1 MPFVVDASVAA
12 AWLLVDEESRTAE
25 EALSFLETED
35 ALVPDLFWHEIRN
48 ILLTA
53 ERRKRISNEDVLAC
67 LMRLTSLPLRT
78 VSSEDHLPILRLAGK
93 YQLSVYDAAYL
104 ALAVAENVSLATLD
118 ARLERA
124 ASAESLT
131 SGWVRKA
138 FPCSTAPIAE
148 ARSF

>member
-12 AWLLVDEESRTAE
+12 AWLLADEESRTAE

-35 ALVPDLFWHEIRN
+35 ALVPDLFWHEMRN

-53 ERRKRISNEDVLAC
+53 ERRKLISNDLLAC

-93 YQLSVYDAAYL
+93 YQLSAYDAAYL

-118 ARLERA
+118 AGLERA

-131 SGWVRKA
+131 FGLG
-138 FPCSTAPIAE
+138 
-148 ARSF
+148 

>member
-12 AWLLVDEESRTAE
+12 AWLLADEESRTAE

-93 YQLSVYDAAYL
+93 YQLSAYDAAYL

-131 SGWVRKA
+131 FGLG
-138 FPCSTAPIAE
+138 
-148 ARSF
+148 

>member
-12 AWLLVDEESRTAE
+12 AWLLPDEESRTAE

-35 ALVPDLFWHEIRN
+35 AFVPDLFWHEIRN

-53 ERRKRISNEDVLAC
+53 ERRKRISTEDVLAC

-78 VSSEDHLPILRLAGK
+78 VSREDHLPILRLAGK
-93 YQLSVYDAAYL
+93 YQLSAYDAAYL

-124 ASAESLT
+124 ASAENL
-131 SGWVRKA
+131 A
-138 FPCSTAPIAE
+138 FAGG
-148 ARSF
+148 

>member
-1 MPFVVDASVAA
+1 MAFVLDASVAA
-12 AWLLVDEESRTAE
+12 AWLLADEESRTAE

-53 ERRKRISNEDVLAC
+53 ERRKRISNEEVLAC

-78 VSSEDHLPILRLAGK
+78 VSSEDHLPILRLARK
-93 YQLSVYDAAYL
+93 YQLSAYDAAYL

-124 ASAESLT
+124 ASAENL
-131 SGWVRKA
+131 A
-138 FPCSTAPIAE
+138 F
-148 ARSF
+148 ARG

>member
-12 AWLLVDEESRTAE
+12 AWLLDDEESRTAE

-35 ALVPDLFWHEIRN
+35 ALVPDLFWHEMRN

-53 ERRKRISNEDVLAC
+53 EQRKRISNEDVLAC
-67 LMRLTSLPLRT
+67 LMRLSSLPLRT
-78 VSSEDHLPILRLAGK
+78 VSSDDHLPILRLAGK
-93 YQLSVYDAAYL
+93 YQLSAYDAAYL

-124 ASAESLT
+124 ASAESL
-131 SGWVRKA
+131 A
-138 FPCSTAPIAE
+138 F
-148 ARSF
+148 ARG

>member
-12 AWLLVDEESRTAE
+12 AWLLADEESRTAE

-53 ERRKRISNEDVLAC
+53 ERRRRISNEDVLAC

-78 VSSEDHLPILRLAGK
+78 VSNEDHLPILRLAGK
-93 YQLSVYDAAYL
+93 YQPSAYDAAYL

-124 ASAESLT
+124 ASAENL
-131 SGWVRKA
+131 A
-138 FPCSTAPIAE
+138 FGLG
-148 ARSF
+148 

>member
-12 AWLLVDEESRTAE
+12 AWLLADEESRTAE
-25 EALSFLETED
+25 ESLSFLETED

-93 YQLSVYDAAYL
+93 YQLSAYDAAYL

-124 ASAESLT
+124 ASAENL
-131 SGWVRKA
+131 A
-138 FPCSTAPIAE
+138 FS
-148 ARSF
+148 RG

>member
-12 AWLLVDEESRTAE
+12 AWLLADEESRTAE

-35 ALVPDLFWHEIRN
+35 ALVPGLFWHEMRN

-53 ERRKRISNEDVLAC
+53 ERRKLISNDVLAC

-93 YQLSVYDAAYL
+93 YQLSAYDAAYL

-118 ARLERA
+118 AGLERA
-124 ASAESLT
+124 ASAGSLT
-131 SGWVRKA
+131 FGLG
-138 FPCSTAPIAE
+138 
-148 ARSF
+148 

>member
-12 AWLLVDEESRTAE
+12 AWLLADEESRTAE
-25 EALSFLETED
+25 EALSLLETED

-53 ERRKRISNEDVLAC
+53 ERRKRISSEEVLAC
-67 LMRLTSLPLRT
+67 IMRLTSLPLRT

-93 YQLSVYDAAYL
+93 YQLSAYNAAYL
-104 ALAVAENVSLATLD
+104 ALAIAENVSLATLD

-124 ASAESLT
+124 ASAENL
-131 SGWVRKA
+131 A
-138 FPCSTAPIAE
+138 FVPD
-148 ARSF
+148 

>member
-12 AWLLVDEESRTAE
+12 AWLLADEESRTAE
-25 EALSFLETED
+25 ETLSFLETED
-35 ALVPDLFWHEIRN
+35 ALVPDLFWHEMRN

-78 VSSEDHLPILRLAGK
+78 VSSENHLSILRLAGK
-93 YQLSVYDAAYL
+93 YQLSAYDAAYL

-124 ASAESLT
+124 ASAENL
-131 SGWVRKA
+131 A
-138 FPCSTAPIAE
+138 F
-148 ARSF
+148 ARG

>member
-12 AWLLVDEESRTAE
+12 AWLLADEESRTAE

-35 ALVPDLFWHEIRN
+35 ALVPDLFWHEMRN

-93 YQLSVYDAAYL
+93 YQLSAYDAAYL

-118 ARLERA
+118 AGLERA
-124 ASAESLT
+124 ASAENL
-131 SGWVRKA
+131 A
-138 FPCSTAPIAE
+138 F
-148 ARSF
+148 ARG

>member
-12 AWLLVDEESRTAE
+12 AWLLADEESRTAE

-35 ALVPDLFWHEIRN
+35 ALVPDLFWHEMRN

-78 VSSEDHLPILRLAGK
+78 VSSENHLSILRLAGK
-93 YQLSVYDAAYL
+93 YQLSAYDAAYL
-104 ALAVAENVSLATLD
+104 ALAVAENVSLATLH

-124 ASAESLT
+124 ASAENL
-131 SGWVRKA
+131 A
-138 FPCSTAPIAE
+138 F
-148 ARSF
+148 ARG

>member
-1 MPFVVDASVAA
+1 MPFVVDASVVA
-12 AWLLVDEESRTAE
+12 AWLLADEESRTAE

-35 ALVPDLFWHEIRN
+35 ALVPDLFWHEMRN

-93 YQLSVYDAAYL
+93 YQLSAYDAAYL
-104 ALAVAENVSLATLD
+104 ALAVAENISLATLD

-131 SGWVRKA
+131 FGLG
-138 FPCSTAPIAE
+138 
-148 ARSF
+148 

>member
-12 AWLLVDEESRTAE
+12 AWLLADEESRTAE

-35 ALVPDLFWHEIRN
+35 ALVPDLFRHEMRN

-53 ERRKRISNEDVLAC
+53 ERRKLISNDVLAC
-67 LMRLTSLPLRT
+67 LMRLISLPLRT

-93 YQLSVYDAAYL
+93 YQLSAYDAAYL

-118 ARLERA
+118 AGLERA

-131 SGWVRKA
+131 FGLG
-138 FPCSTAPIAE
+138 
-148 ARSF
+148 

>member
-12 AWLLVDEESRTAE
+12 AWLLADEESRTAE

-35 ALVPDLFWHEIRN
+35 ALVPDLFWHEMRN

-67 LMRLTSLPLRT
+67 LMRLSSLPLRT

-93 YQLSVYDAAYL
+93 YQLSAYDAAYL

-124 ASAESLT
+124 ASAENL
-131 SGWVRKA
+131 A
-138 FPCSTAPIAE
+138 F
-148 ARSF
+148 ARG

>member
-12 AWLLVDEESRTAE
+12 AWLLPEEENRTAE
-25 EALSFLETED
+25 ETLSFLETED
-35 ALVPDLFWHEIRN
+35 AFVPDLFWHEIRN
-48 ILLTA
+48 ILLIA

-78 VSSEDHLPILRLAGK
+78 VSREDHLPILRLAGK
-93 YQLSVYDAAYL
+93 YQLSAYDAAYL

-124 ASAESLT
+124 ASAENL
-131 SGWVRKA
+131 A
-138 FPCSTAPIAE
+138 F
-148 ARSF
+148 ARG

>member
-12 AWLLVDEESRTAE
+12 AWLLADEESRTAE

-35 ALVPDLFWHEIRN
+35 ALVPDLFWHEMRN

-78 VSSEDHLPILRLAGK
+78 VSSEDHLPILRLARK
-93 YQLSVYDAAYL
+93 YQLSAYDAAYL
-104 ALAVAENVSLATLD
+104 ALAVAENISLATLD
-118 ARLERA
+118 VRLERA

-131 SGWVRKA
+131 FGLG
-138 FPCSTAPIAE
+138 
-148 ARSF
+148 

>member
-12 AWLLVDEESRTAE
+12 AWLLADEESRTAE

-35 ALVPDLFWHEIRN
+35 ALVPDLFWHEMRN

-67 LMRLTSLPLRT
+67 FMRLTSLPLRT

-93 YQLSVYDAAYL
+93 YQLSAYDAAYL
-104 ALAVAENVSLATLD
+104 ALAVAENISLATLD

-131 SGWVRKA
+131 FGLG
-138 FPCSTAPIAE
+138 
-148 ARSF
+148 

>member
-12 AWLLVDEESRTAE
+12 AWLLADEESRTAE

-35 ALVPDLFWHEIRN
+35 ALVPDLFWHEMRN

-53 ERRKRISNEDVLAC
+53 ERRKRISNKDVLAC

-93 YQLSVYDAAYL
+93 YQLSAYDAAYL
-104 ALAVAENVSLATLD
+104 ALAVAENISLATLD

-131 SGWVRKA
+131 FGLS
-138 FPCSTAPIAE
+138 
-148 ARSF
+148 

>member
-93 YQLSVYDAAYL
+93 YQLSAYDAAYL

-131 SGWVRKA
+131 FGLG
-138 FPCSTAPIAE
+138 
-148 ARSF
+148 

>member
-12 AWLLVDEESRTAE
+12 AWLLADEESRTAE

-67 LMRLTSLPLRT
+67 LMRLNSLPLRT

-93 YQLSVYDAAYL
+93 YQLSAYDAAYL

-118 ARLERA
+118 AKLERA
-124 ASAESLT
+124 ASAENL
-131 SGWVRKA
+131 A
-138 FPCSTAPIAE
+138 F
-148 ARSF
+148 ARG

>member
-12 AWLLVDEESRTAE
+12 AWLLSDEESRTAE

-93 YQLSVYDAAYL
+93 YQLSAYDAAYL

-124 ASAESLT
+124 ASAENL
-131 SGWVRKA
+131 A
-138 FPCSTAPIAE
+138 F
-148 ARSF
+148 ARG

>member
-12 AWLLVDEESRTAE
+12 AWLLADEESRTAE

-35 ALVPDLFWHEIRN
+35 ALVPDLFWHEMRN

-93 YQLSVYDAAYL
+93 YQLSAYDAAYL
-104 ALAVAENVSLATLD
+104 ALAVAENISLATLG

-131 SGWVRKA
+131 FGLG
-138 FPCSTAPIAE
+138 
-148 ARSF
+148 

>member
-1 MPFVVDASVAA
+1 MPFVIDASVAA

-25 EALSFLETED
+25 GALSLLETED

-67 LMRLTSLPLRT
+67 LMRLTSLPLCT

-93 YQLSVYDAAYL
+93 YQLSAYDAAYL

-131 SGWVRKA
+131 FGLG
-138 FPCSTAPIAE
+138 
-148 ARSF
+148 

>member
-12 AWLLVDEESRTAE
+12 AWLLADEESRTAE

-93 YQLSVYDAAYL
+93 YQLSAYDAAYL

-124 ASAESLT
+124 ALAESLT
-131 SGWVRKA
+131 FGLG
-138 FPCSTAPIAE
+138 
-148 ARSF
+148 

>member
-12 AWLLVDEESRTAE
+12 AWLLPDEENRTAE
-25 EALSFLETED
+25 KALSFLETED
-35 ALVPDLFWHEIRN
+35 AFVPDLFWHEIRN

-53 ERRKRISNEDVLAC
+53 ERRKRISNQDVLAC

-78 VSSEDHLPILRLAGK
+78 VSREDHLPILRLTGK
-93 YQLSVYDAAYL
+93 YQLSAYDAAYL

-124 ASAESLT
+124 ASAENL
-131 SGWVRKA
+131 A
-138 FPCSTAPIAE
+138 F
-148 ARSF
+148 ARG

>member
-12 AWLLVDEESRTAE
+12 AWLLADEENRTAE

-35 ALVPDLFWHEIRN
+35 ALVPDLFWHEMRN

-93 YQLSVYDAAYL
+93 YQLSAYDAAYL

-124 ASAESLT
+124 ASAENLP
-131 SGWVRKA
+131 
-138 FPCSTAPIAE
+138 F
-148 ARSF
+148 ARG

>member
-78 VSSEDHLPILRLAGK
+78 VSSEDHLPILRLARK

-131 SGWVRKA
+131 FGLG
-138 FPCSTAPIAE
+138 
-148 ARSF
+148 

>member
-1 MPFVVDASVAA
+1 MPFVIDASIAA
-12 AWLLVDEESRTAE
+12 AWLLADEESRTAE
-25 EALSFLETED
+25 GALSLLETED

-67 LMRLTSLPLRT
+67 LMRLTSLPLCT

-93 YQLSVYDAAYL
+93 YQLSAYDAAYL

-131 SGWVRKA
+131 FGLG
-138 FPCSTAPIAE
+138 
-148 ARSF
+148 